1 MLIGVVICGLIED
14 YAINLVQSI
23 EHMSAKNDVKCV
35 IIPIKFLGLDY
46 EAVLNNKYG
55 YCYNAM
61 ASYGLL
67 SCFDGLIV
75 EMASVLMHAEPEI
88 KQQYAAMFEDI
99 PHVFVAYDK
108 GNVHNVAIDN
118 QAGLTEALEYMYKN
132 GARKYIMFGGT
143 PNNVDAIIRKECFE
157 QFVRKHKLPYSK
169 KSFQDGSF
177 YLPCGH
183 EADQLIRDNL
193 DADVIVCANDFLAKH
208 MYRACRKYN
217 IKPGKDVSILGF
229 DDSQVCTATYPAI
242 SSIRTDIVE
251 VGRVS
256 FNLLMDAIN
265 HKPARKVIVP
275 SKFILRDSI
284 CHRELQ
290 EDDTLGEFRFS
301 DFLMPN
307 VMVED
312 NPNLQAVREIVM
324 VISNL
329 LKNPYH
335 MSLDK
340 LLEDIYFKLDELFS
354 CEDLDLIAWERFASL
369 TNKKYKQW
377 LATLDNPEDQKKL
390 TDLFIKF
397 HDMVLM
403 ANNYETP
410 EKNFIEYMQNKGMEQ
425 FLRETM
431 QFVRNV
437 DANYTRYIKNVDFL
451 GIQNAYLYL
460 YDEPIYYIQGESFA
474 IPEFANLKAVLR
486 NGVAESVAISKQ
498 RMRSNLIFDNEYVT
512 WDSYTSLKLFPIY
525 SDNIIY
531 GVLVCDIK
539 RNGFEKSDL
548 FMNQLGSGI
557 RMMNLRIENNRI
569 VDNYEESVRK
579 LKEYNITLDNMSKT
593 DPLTGLNNR
602 RGFYMR
608 AYKLLGLFPNDSLSM
623 VIGYVDM
630 NDLKVVNDRFG
641 HDDGDFALK
650 TIGSLLT
657 DFVTMYN
664 GFGARIGGDEFAY
677 IIIVPKGASLE
688 TYRQELYSAFD
699 DFNQKS
705 IKPYN
710 IEVAIGDYVFEKGD
724 ALTIDDA
731 LHQADERLYYE
742 KSARKKNSIIKT
754 I

>member
-1 MLIGVVICGLIED
+1 MLIGVIVCGIIED

-23 EHMSAKNDVKCV
+23 EHMSEKNDVKCV
-35 IIPIKFLGLDY
+35 VIPIKFLGLDY
-46 EAVLNNKYG
+46 EDVLKNKFA

-67 SCFDGLIV
+67 SCFDGLII
-75 EMASVLMHAEPEI
+75 EMASVLMYADDEL
-88 KQQYAAMFEDI
+88 KQRYASMFEGI
-99 PHVFVAYDK
+99 PHVFVAFDK
-108 GNVHNVAIDN
+108 ANAHNVAIDN

-132 GARKYIMFGGT
+132 GARKYVMLGGT

-157 QFVRKHKLPYSK
+157 QFIKKYKLPYSK

-177 YLPCGH
+177 FLPCDGAA
-183 EADQLIRDNL
+183 EQLIRDNM
-193 DADVIVCANDFLAKH
+193 DADVIVCANDFLAKL
-208 MYRACRKYN
+208 MYKACRKYGK
-217 IKPGKDVSILGF
+217 KPGKDVSILGF

-251 VGRVS
+251 VGKVS
-256 FNLLMDAIN
+256 YNLLMEAI
-265 HKPARKVIVP
+265 KKTSPRKVVVP

-284 CHRELQ
+284 CHRETAQDLL
-290 EDDTLGEFRFS
+290 EYEFRFS
-301 DFLMPN
+301 DFLLPN
-307 VMVED
+307 VID
-312 NPNLQAVREIVM
+312 DNNPNLIKARDILM
-324 VISNL
+324 VIMGL

-335 MSLDK
+335 VPLEK
-340 LLEDIYFKLDELFS
+340 LLEDVYFKLDELFS
-354 CEDLDLIAWERFASL
+354 CEDLDLIAWERVAHMA
-369 TNKKYKQW
+369 NEKYRRW
-377 LATLDNPEDQKKL
+377 YAELDNPEDQKKL
-390 TDLFIKF
+390 TELFIKF
-397 HDMVLM
+397 HDMILM
-403 ANNYETP
+403 VNNYESP
-410 EKNFIEYMQNKGMEQ
+410 EKKYDEYMQNKGMEI

-431 QFVRNV
+431 EFVRNV
-437 DANYTRYIKNVDFL
+437 DANYTRFIKSVDFL
-451 GIQNAYLYL
+451 GIKNAYLYI
-460 YDEPIYYIQGESFA
+460 YDEPAYYIQGEIFEV
-474 IPEFANLKAVLR
+474 PEFANLKAINK
-486 NGVAESVAISKQ
+486 NGVVESVAISKQ
-498 RMRSNLIFDNEYVT
+498 RIRSDLIFNNEYVS
-512 WDSYTSLKLFPIY
+512 WDDYSMLKLFPIY

-531 GVLVCDIK
+531 GVLLCDMT
-539 RNGFEKSDL
+539 RRGYEQSDL
-548 FMNQLGSGI
+548 FMNQVGSGI

-677 IIIVPKGASLE
+677 IIIVPKGSSLE
-688 TYRQELYSAFD
+688 TYRQELYDAFD
-699 DFNQKS
+699 EFNQKS

-710 IEVAIGDYVFEKGD
+710 IEIAIGDYVFEKGD

-742 KSARKKNSIIKT
+742 KNTRKKNSIIKT
-754 I
+754 M